1 MFNFGN
7 LAELMKQFQTIREN
21 VDKAKEELKR
31 ENILV
36 EVGGGMVKVTANG
49 MGEIL
54 DIEIDKSLLKEEEHQ
69 VLKELIVS
77 AVNETFERSKEVM
90 TQKISEA
97 TGLPANMS
105 KFGGLF

>member
-31 ENILV
+31 ENIVV

-54 DIEIDKSLLKEEEHQ
+54 DIEIDKSLLKEEEYQ

>member
-54 DIEIDKSLLKEEEHQ
+54 DIEIDKSLLKEEEYQ

-77 AVNETFERSKEVM
+77 AVNEAFERSKEVM

>member
-31 ENILV
+31 ENIVV

-54 DIEIDKSLLKEEEHQ
+54 DIEIDKSLLKEEEYQ

-77 AVNETFERSKEVM
+77 AVNEAFERSKEVM

>member
-31 ENILV
+31 ENIVV
-36 EVGGGMVKVTANG
+36 EVGGGMVKVTVNG

-54 DIEIDKSLLKEEEHQ
+54 DIEIDKSLLKEEEYQ

-77 AVNETFERSKEVM
+77 AVNEAFERSKEVM

-97 TGLPANMS
+97 TGLPVNMS

>member
-31 ENILV
+31 ENIVV

-54 DIEIDKSLLKEEEHQ
+54 DIEIDKSLLKEEEYQ

-77 AVNETFERSKEVM
+77 AVNEAFERSKEVM

-97 TGLPANMS
+97 TGLPVNMS